1 MESIFLTKTSKA
13 IVSIL
18 LIILLVPSYRTANPY
33 DLSWTSTHAV
43 ISMIWYALML
53 VHIWQHWKLTKAMFQ
68 WKVMKRNVITFL
80 TVIAFI
86 IMTLTVLLFV
96 IDVSE
101 SFVDFHHRVA
111 HIFCIVI
118 IIHTVQKFKR
128 LVSLFKKKK
137 VTKSIQILLIT

>member
-1 MESIFLTKTSKA
+1 MKSIFQKPISKA
-13 IVSIL
+13 IVTIL

-33 DLSWTSTHAV
+33 DLSWTSNHAV

-80 TVIAFI
+80 TVVAFI
-86 IMTLTVLLFV
+86 IMTLTVLLFM
-96 IDVSE
+96 IDVNV
-101 SFVDFHHRVA
+101 SFVHLHHQVA

-118 IIHTVQKFKR
+118 IIHAIQKFKR

-137 VTKSIQILLIT
+137 SQ